1 MSAIFDRPEAANLL
15 GLYGLATG
23 ATPSQVAAEMEGKS
37 WGEFKPMLADA
48 LVESLGAV
56 CKTAVAF
63 FAIDAI

>member
-1 MSAIFDRPEAANLL
+1 LSAIFDRPEAANLL

-48 LVESLGAV
+48 LVESLGAQNG
-56 CKTAVAF
+56 CAF
-63 FAIDAI
+63 FAMDAI